1 MTQPHGPAE
10 AVIDIDAL
18 QANLAHI
25 MSAVAP
31 ATVMAV
37 VKADAYGHG
46 AVEIAAAAREV
57 GIEWL
62 GVAFPTEALALR
74 AAGDVGPMLAWLY
87 APDDPHLQACIAADV
102 DVSVSSID
110 DLGDVVIAGA
120 GRKPF
125 VHLKIDTGLGR
136 GGCPISDWPA
146 LVRAARDAEVAG
158 VLTVRGIWSHF
169 AVSDEPHRSE
179 SADQIALFNKAL
191 GIARELG
198 LEPTITHL
206 ANTAGALMRPEAR
219 FDLVRIGIGAY
230 GISPGRDLGSPED
243 LGITPV
249 MSLRTQVA
257 QLKQIPA
264 GHGVSYGLTWRADR
278 PSTLAL
284 IPLGYA
290 DGIPRS
296 SVGAEV
302 QISGQRFTVVGRI
315 AMDQFV
321 VDVTDGDVA
330 SGDEVVIFGSGDDGE
345 PTAADWA
352 MWADTI
358 AYEIVTRIGPRV
370 RRRYKA

>member
-1 MTQPHGPAE
+1 VTQPHGPAE
-10 AVIDIDAL
+10 AVIDLDAL
-18 QANLAHI
+18 QANLASI

-46 AVEIAAAAREV
+46 AVEVAAAAREV

-74 AAGDVGPMLAWLY
+74 AAGDLGPILAWLY
-87 APDDPHLQACIAADV
+87 APDDPHLQACIAANV

-110 DLGDVVIAGA
+110 DLGDVVIAGS
-120 GRKPF
+120 GRRPF

-136 GGCPISDWPA
+136 GGCSIGDWPG
-146 LVRAARDAEVAG
+146 LVRAAHDAEVAG

-169 AVSDEPHRSE
+169 AVSDEPHRPE
-179 SADQIALFNKAL
+179 NADQIAAFNEAVR
-191 GIARELG
+191 IAHGVG
-198 LEPTITHL
+198 LEPTFTHL
-206 ANTAGALMRPEAR
+206 ANTAGALIRPEAR

-230 GISPGRDLGSPED
+230 GISPGRDVGAPD
-243 LGITPV
+243 DIGITPV

-257 QLKQIPA
+257 QLKQVPA

-296 SVGAEV
+296 SRGAQV
-302 QISGQRFTVVGRI
+302 QIAGQRFDVVGRI

-330 SGDEVVIFGSGDDGE
+330 SGDEVVIFGSGDSGE

-352 MWADTI
+352 VWADTI

>member
-10 AVIDIDAL
+10 AVIDLDAL
-18 QANLAHI
+18 QANLANI
-25 MSAVAP
+25 MLAVAP
-31 ATVMAV
+31 VTVMAV

-46 AVEIAAAAREV
+46 AVEVAAAAREV
-57 GIEWL
+57 GVEWL

-74 AAGDVGPMLAWLY
+74 AAGDVGPILAWLY

-110 DLGDVVIAGA
+110 DLGDVVIAGS

-125 VHLKIDTGLGR
+125 VHLKVDTGLGR
-136 GGCPISDWPA
+136 GGCSIADWPG
-146 LVRAARDAEVAG
+146 LVRAARDAEVSG

-169 AVSDEPHRSE
+169 AASDEPHRSE
-179 SADQIALFNKAL
+179 NADQIAAFDEAL
-191 GIARELG
+191 RLAHEVG
-198 LEPTITHL
+198 LEPTFTHL
-206 ANTAGALMRPEAR
+206 ANTAGALIRPEAR

-230 GISPGRDLGSPED
+230 GISPGRDLGTPDD

-249 MSLRTQVA
+249 MSVRTQVA
-257 QLKQIPA
+257 QVKQIPA

-296 SVGAEV
+296 SVGAQV
-302 QISGQRFTVVGRI
+302 QIAGQRFDVVGRI

-330 SGDEVVIFGSGDDGE
+330 SGDEVVIFGTGDGGE

-352 MWADTI
+352 MWANTV

>member
-1 MTQPHGPAE
+1 VTQPHGPAE
-10 AVIDIDAL
+10 AVIDLDAL
-18 QANLAHI
+18 QANLASI
-25 MSAVAP
+25 MLIVAP

-46 AVEIAAAAREV
+46 AVEVARAAREV
-57 GIEWL
+57 GVAWL

-74 AAGDVGPMLAWLY
+74 AAGDAGPMLAWLY

-120 GRKPF
+120 GRNPF

-136 GGCPISDWPA
+136 GGCSIGDWPA
-146 LVRAARDAEVAG
+146 LVRAAREAELAG
-158 VLTVRGIWSHF
+158 VLTVRGVWSHF

-179 SADQIALFNKAL
+179 NALQIAVFNEAVR
-191 GIARELG
+191 IAHEVG
-198 LEPTITHL
+198 LEPTFIHL
-206 ANTAGALMRPEAR
+206 ANTAGALVRPEAR

-230 GISPGRDLGSPED
+230 GISPGSDVGVPDD

-249 MSLRTQVA
+249 MSVCTQVA
-257 QLKQIPA
+257 QLKQVPA

-296 SVGAEV
+296 STGAQV
-302 QISGQRFTVVGRI
+302 QIAGQRFDVVGRI

-330 SGDEVVIFGSGDDGE
+330 SGDEVVIFGSGESGE
-345 PTAADWA
+345 PTAEDWA
-352 MWADTI
+352 TWSGTI
-358 AYEIVTRIGPRV
+358 PYEIVTRIGPRV

>member
-1 MTQPHGPAE
+1 VTQPHGPAE
-10 AVIDIDAL
+10 AVIDLDVL
-18 QANLAHI
+18 QVNLASI

-46 AVEIAAAAREV
+46 AVEIARAAREV

-74 AAGDVGPMLAWLY
+74 AAGDAGPILAWLY
-87 APDDPHLQACIAADV
+87 APDDPHLQACIAADI

-110 DLGDVVIAGA
+110 DLGDVVISGA

-125 VHLKIDTGLGR
+125 IHLKVDTGLGR
-136 GGCPISDWPA
+136 GGCPIADWPG
-146 LVRAARDAEVAG
+146 LVRAAREAEIAG
-158 VLTVRGIWSHF
+158 VLSVRGVWSHF
-169 AVSDEPHRSE
+169 AAADEPHRPENSE
-179 SADQIALFNKAL
+179 QIAAFNEAL
-191 GIARELG
+191 NIAREVG

-206 ANTAGALMRPEAR
+206 ANTAGALIRPEAR

-230 GISPGRDLGSPED
+230 GISPGTEIGASDD

-257 QLKQIPA
+257 QLKLVPA
-264 GHGVSYGLTWRADR
+264 GHGVSYGLTWRANR

-296 SVGAEV
+296 SAGAQV
-302 QISGQRFTVVGRI
+302 QIAGQRFDVVGRI

-330 SGDEVVIFGSGDDGE
+330 SGDEVVIFGSGDGGE

-352 MWADTI
+352 AWSGTI
-358 AYEIVTRIGPRV
+358 AYEIVTRVGPRV